1 MYDANIDENK
11 KKKKLVWASMDCP
24 QKETRL
30 KTYRNL
36 SDTPF
41 PTRLEMIRGLLHSNL
56 IQGLIRKSQDVAELD
71 LFRKGT
77 NFLDLGADL
86 VQLITRRKSLIRLH
100 QM

>member
-56 IQGLIRKSQDVAELD
+56 IQGLIRKSQDVTELD

-77 NFLDLGADL
+77 RFMDLGTDL
-86 VQLITRRKSLIRLH
+86 VQLITGKQSLTRYH
-100 QM
+100 QI